1 VPDPDFASPDFAYL
15 EQRLL
20 RQGVSPSYAHRLAHE
35 LSDHYD
41 DLCGDALKSGATLE
55 GSSFSAQERLG
66 VLDDIA
72 AAVAARPELMSWVYR
87 YPQLARVAL
96 PLAFV
101 ALLPAAP
108 VFAGIAHAPSVLRWT
123 CCMMLSAALTAVLL
137 LCMQLSIALG

>member
-1 VPDPDFASPDFAYL
+1 VPDPDFVSL

-20 RQGVSPSYAHRLAHE
+20 RQGVSLAYAHRLTLE

-41 DLCGDALKSGATLE
+41 DLREDALKSGATKE
-55 GSSFSAQERLG
+55 GSSSLAGERLG
-66 VLDDIA
+66 TAGEIA
-72 AAVAARPELMSWVYR
+72 AAVATRPELMSWIYR

-101 ALLPAAP
+101 ALLPVAP
-108 VFAGIAHAPSVLRWT
+108 VFAGIEHAPSVLRWT
-123 CCMMLSAALTAVLL
+123 CCMMLSAMFTTVLL